1 MAPHYVKTILASDGN
16 FDLGI
21 SEQVLIAIQLSDT
34 SWALTVIGTGSI
46 TVPKPPISIPSPIA
60 FPAPFIPAQPDPKKP

>member
-16 FDLGI
+16 FDLAI
-21 SEQVLIAIQLSDT
+21 SEQVLTAIQLSDT
-34 SWALTVIGTGSI
+34 SWVLTVIGTGSI
-46 TVPKPPISIPSPIA
+46 TVPKPPISIPSIA